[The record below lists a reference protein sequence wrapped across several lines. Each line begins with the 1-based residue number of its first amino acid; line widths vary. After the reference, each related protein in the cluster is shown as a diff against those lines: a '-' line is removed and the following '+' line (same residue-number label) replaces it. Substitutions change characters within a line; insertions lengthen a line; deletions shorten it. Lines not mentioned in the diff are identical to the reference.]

1 MNNVKRL
8 ASWQCGKPGN
18 DWIYENNDDNTERYV
33 LAHFFKS
40 RPHKILLC
48 IGVNPSTATPEK
60 LDPTLKSLE
69 LITEKLDYDGWC
81 MFNLSSQ
88 RSTDPN
94 GMRQASHVYE
104 DNENISYFKK
114 ALKKFSKYNI
124 DVDICAAWGNLI
136 DKRAYLT
143 DNLLSMYKIA
153 AKEHWVSFCS
163 MKEQEKIDDDRILTV
178 KGNPRHLLPLH
189 PQSKKI
195 IKNHLKI
202 NEYIEL
208 KTKKYKLR

>member
-1 MNNVKRL
+1 MNNVKKL
-8 ASWQCGKPGN
+8 AFWQCGKPGN
-18 DWIYENNDDNTERYV
+18 DWIYENNDDNTERYI

-60 LDPTLKSLE
+60 LDPTLESLE
-69 LITEKLDYDGWC
+69 NIAMIRDYDGWC

-88 RSTDPN
+88 RSTNPN
-94 GMRQASHVYE
+94 GMRKAKNVYE
-104 DNENISYFKK
+104 NDKNIGYFKE
-114 ALKKFSKYNI
+114 ALQKFSKYNI

-153 AKEHWVSFCS
+153 SKEHWVSCYGI
-163 MKEQEKIDDDRILTV
+163 KEQEKIDKNKILTV

-189 PQSKKI
+189 PKFKKKI
-195 IKNHLKI
+195 EIETFTINDYNKLKNK
-202 NEYIEL
+202 
-208 KTKKYKLR
+208 R